1 VRVVVD
7 TSVQEAGLRS
17 QLGASS
23 LVLAANARQSV
34 RPLVTTAVF
43 LEYEAV
49 LLRAEQRLATNMS
62 EADVEGFL
70 RALAAAAEPVEISF
84 RWRPQ
89 LRDPADEL
97 MLETAVNGRAEAI
110 VTHNVTDFEPASSK
124 FGLRILT
131 PAQLLKELPKP

>member
-1 VRVVVD
+1 VRVVID
-7 TSVQEAGLRS
+7 TSVLVAGLRS
-17 QLGASS
+17 QLGASNRI
-23 LVLAANARQSV
+23 LTAIAGQQV

-49 LLRAEQRLATNMS
+49 LLRAEHRLATNMV
-62 EADVEGFL
+62 EAEVEGFR

-97 MLETAVNGRAEAI
+97 MLEAAVNGRAEAI
-110 VTHNVTDFEPASSK
+110 VTHNVTDFEPASAK

-131 PAQLLKELPKP
+131 PAQLLKELPGP